1 METACEVVSAQVALI
16 VSKNMDDIKEIK
28 RLFAATFVPKQLP
41 ENSLWSFDEK
51 ATGVDKMS
59 VPTEYHKIVDLCRFF
74 YDHDGMAYTTINKQV
89 EIGING
95 YAINPGTCS
104 QSELL
109 VYESLNEMIEKFLRE
124 AAQEFLISGLVI
136 PEATW
141 DMVKGSEISNKSRR
155 NYNLPVDLWH
165 RDPQSIEIKKTP
177 LPNQLA
183 VFVVPSEEEIF
194 FIQHEGKY
202 LDGTED
208 KEAYKL
214 LVEKY
219 PDFVAAVKAGK
230 TKFKLDD
237 PMIIRRY
244 PRSGKAWPTPYLT
257 PALELFLHKRNLR
270 KMDYAIASR
279 VISAIQLFRLGND
292 EYPLTEDD
300 EDIIDELKTQM
311 MWRSL
316 QGNIER
322 VFQLFSNHTLQIDW
336 VTPDVDALLDEG
348 KYRSINEDISIA
360 LGLPR
365 IVISGETLRSGTSSA
380 SIAMLPPAN
389 SIDFM
394 RKQLLEFPRALYK
407 DIQEK
412 NRFKGVPEPYYPP
425 IRLSDMRDLTEM
437 GREFYDRGVI
447 SKTGW
452 GEFAGIDFDTEAERM
467 ALEKDTMVRLGLE
480 SRPDVPYSP
489 TPEKVET
496 NEGDNSERE
505 ENN

>member
-1 METACEVVSAQVALI
+1 
-16 VSKNMDDIKEIK
+16 
-28 RLFAATFVPKQLP
+28 
-41 ENSLWSFDEK
+41 
-51 ATGVDKMS
+51 
-59 VPTEYHKIVDLCRFF
+59 
-74 YDHDGMAYTTINKQV
+74 
-89 EIGING
+89 
-95 YAINPGTCS
+95 
-104 QSELL
+104 
-109 VYESLNEMIEKFLRE
+109 
-124 AAQEFLISGLVI
+124 
-136 PEATW
+136 
-141 DMVKGSEISNKSRR
+141 MVKGSEINKKSRR
-155 NYNLPVDLWH
+155 NYNLPIDLWH

-177 LPNQLA
+177 LPNRLA
-183 VFVVPSEEEIF
+183 VFVTPSEEEIF
-194 FIQHEGKY
+194 FITNEGEY
-202 LDGTED
+202 PDGTED
-208 KEAYKL
+208 KETYKL
-214 LVEKY
+214 LLEEY

-237 PMIIRRY
+237 PMVIRRY
-244 PRSGKAWPTPYLT
+244 PRSGKPWPTPYLT

-300 EDIIDELKTQM
+300 EDIIDELKSQM

-322 VFQLFSNHTLQIDW
+322 VFQLFSNHTLEIDW
-336 VTPDVDALLDEG
+336 ITPDVTALLDEG

-380 SIAMLPPAN
+380 SVAMLPPAN

-407 DIQEK
+407 EIKDRNK
-412 NRFKGVPEPYYPP
+412 FKGIPEPYYPP

-437 GREFYDRGVI
+437 GREYYDRGVI

-452 GEFAGIDFDTEAERM
+452 GEFAGLNFNTEIERM
-467 ALEKDTMVRLGLE
+467 ALEKDRTEELGLNE
-480 SRPDVPYSP
+480 RPDVPYSP
-489 TPEKVET
+489 SPGKVEK
-496 NEGDNSERE
+496 NEGDNSERDK
-505 ENN
+505 NN